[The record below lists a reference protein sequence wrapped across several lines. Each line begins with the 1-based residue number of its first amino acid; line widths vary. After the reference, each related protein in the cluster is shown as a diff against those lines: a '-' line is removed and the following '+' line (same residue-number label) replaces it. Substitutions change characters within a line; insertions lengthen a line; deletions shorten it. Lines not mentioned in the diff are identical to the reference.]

1 MTHNLKPQYSKHKD
15 MEDPRPPPPRVHL
28 LSGECL
34 VCFGDHELN
43 PNEKAKGNDAFVK
56 LHCTRGL
63 VMSLLSD
70 RPGHPQGSD
79 QRYENLG
86 CPDWHCTCVKNALF
100 SHRPEMC
107 NWCAEKSDDQA
118 TRVKFPLQSLCKIGA
133 HLSRAWHSNIISKN
147 LMNFHAQ
154 LLVLR
159 LGRDHN
165 IYFNK
170 SPFDAP
176 TKTQE
181 FGVIRFPPES
191 YFEELTALQEADF
204 PEWAKVWKPAHL
216 SGDVLPRDAR
226 KLAVQVRAS

>member
-1 MTHNLKPQYSKHKD
+1 
-15 MEDPRPPPPRVHL
+15 MEDPRPRPPRLHL
-28 LSGECL
+28 LSGDCL
-34 VCFGDHELN
+34 VCFKDHELN
-43 PNEKAKGNDAFVK
+43 PNEKAKGDDAWSK
-56 LHCTRGL
+56 RQCARGL
-63 VMSLLSD
+63 VMSLLKD
-70 RPGHPQGSD
+70 EPGEDGLGSD
-79 QRYENLG
+79 QLYEHLG
-86 CPDWHCTCVKNALF
+86 CPDWHLTCVKHDLF
-100 SHRPEMC
+100 SNRPTTC

-133 HLSRAWHSNIISKN
+133 HLSRAWYSNDISKN

-165 IYFNK
+165 IYFKK

-191 YFEELTALQEADF
+191 YFEELTALQEADL

-226 KLAVQVRAS
+226 ELAVQVRAS